1 MNKYINKS
9 YQVLSILFFVGIVVF
24 FIGSLSIMTD
34 LYILS
39 DYQSYLKPEALTL
52 YNKASELNKNMFDV
66 ATFLVVISSFVMFFK
81 LYRKQINMV
90 SFIYLMIIVTLAAI
104 LLGYYVFQTYQL
116 FNLYHSTDISW
127 SSNANQELLRYTE
140 PGDFWLV
147 YATGS
152 TVFGFIISLIYLP
165 ITIIKFLKT
174 RRNNV
179 EVLV

>member
-81 LYRKQINMV
+81 LYRKQINKI
-90 SFIYLMIIVTLAAI
+90 SFIYLMIVVTLAAI

-127 SSNANQELLRYTE
+127 NSSANQELLRYKE

-147 YATGS
+147 YAMGS
-152 TVFGFIISLIYLP
+152 SVFSVVVSLIYLP
-165 ITIIKFLKT
+165 VTIIKFKKT

-179 EVLV
+179 EILV